1 MSKTFSKAVL
11 GGFIA
16 DAACMP
22 THWIYDSEN
31 LKSILY
37 SSGKRSAGF
46 FEKLSCPF
54 YSPNE
59 FPGHYELGMNSPYGE
74 QGLVLLKYLETN
86 NGDFRSGEHFAEY
99 LYSWASTYSGRK
111 DHATNDF
118 LAAGTRLR
126 GENASLYPN
135 AGSDDKQAN
144 CFFKVGPILSR
155 YGRSK
160 ECDDKV
166 EAAVRAHQNNNQTV
180 DYALAH
186 SRLLKMLIL
195 HGLSMEDAVSN
206 LLAEESSLCEEV
218 KESTRKGWCERES
231 ARLDKNGWDEHLVEY
246 GKRLSEELYVTAK
259 EKNPET
265 KEYMRPIMA
274 LTCSFPQSYFCAL
287 KIVGDTLKSF
297 EDQEDI
303 DVFKDEA
310 FAFAVNR
317 NINFGGD
324 TCGRSFLIG
333 TLMVALGADIPLNWV
348 KLAKNTDLIL
358 KVTHMLEEK
367 NSME

>member
-1 MSKTFSKAVL
+1 MGIFGLENILQSICIVGPLHTVVERIMQRMIS
-11 GGFIA
+11 
-16 DAACMP
+16 
-22 THWIYDSEN
+22 WQRERDSEAKMLHFIRTLDQMISKRTVS
-31 LKSILY
+31 LKLDPYYQVRSFIFCIRLN
-37 SSGKRSAGF
+37 SGA
-46 FEKLSCPF
+46 
-54 YSPNE
+54 
-59 FPGHYELGMNSPYGE
+59 
-74 QGLVLLKYLETN
+74 LK
-86 NGDFRSGEHFAEY
+86 G
-99 LYSWASTYSGRK
+99 
-111 DHATNDF
+111 
-118 LAAGTRLR
+118 
-126 GENASLYPN
+126 
-135 AGSDDKQAN
+135 
-144 CFFKVGPILSR
+144 